1 MDSRSW
7 GVELW
12 DQIDNLLQFE
22 NDQLAMHDH
31 HYRLLVEIQKLV
43 TEFAKKYRKTV
54 SNFVPKKKGVTA
66 LDSKLTYNNVLI
78 DSLASFIEV
87 GMAFENYGD
96 ELQRSVIAPLKAEY
110 DRERKITD
118 KVTTDYSKYNN
129 TREREKKKLEDT
141 WRAHVNALKEKQKAE
156 AQNTQAQN
164 DANISAEERQKA
176 QALLSAKQQIF
187 VETQQSYAADMAK
200 FNDKQRYHFSHGMH
214 VLIADLEMIDRQRAR
229 ITQELLSKCSD
240 IAEGMAKRLADSAV
254 SLRKTV
260 ARIDAEE
267 DCKAVLEARKT
278 EYLFP
283 VDLPFLNL
291 SQCTQATLE
300 NQSALVNLMLGSSN
314 GYTSKSNT
322 EKTPK
327 GLHTLFGKSKSQAS
341 DGNVL
346 QTPFIAGIGYK
357 PVKETDMTVIQLNDR
372 IRMLKFNLEKVQDTI
387 EATQRLLDSCKSN
400 PKLGNVQ
407 DTEDAMAKLHR
418 QTYSLNDLI
427 KRLEARYESMGG
439 DQALAEAQ
447 SSLECTNPYGISG
460 PISGLPGSLQKT
472 GSRSEPA
479 YYYQQ
484 QQQSSSAQDFDSDV
498 DDPASPAHEGFGN
511 YVGQATLKYDCEGND
526 QGCISGKAGE
536 AFYVLEVDN
545 DGSGWTAV
553 VSSDGS
559 RQGFLPTTHLSIT
572 LY

>member
-12 DQIDNLLQFE
+12 DQIDSLLQFE

-43 TEFAKKYRKTV
+43 AEFGKKYRKTV
-54 SNFVPKKKGVTA
+54 SNFVPKKKGNTA
-66 LDSKLTYNNVLI
+66 LESKLTYNNVLI
-78 DSLASFIEV
+78 DSLASFIEM
-87 GMAFENYGD
+87 GMAFESYGD

-118 KVTTDYSKYNN
+118 KVTTDYSKYNS

-156 AQNTQAQN
+156 ALNTQAQN

-176 QALLSAKQQIF
+176 QALLSAKQQTF

-200 FNDKQRYHFSHGMH
+200 FNDKQRYHFTHGMH

-240 IAEGMAKRLADSAV
+240 IAEGLAKQLADSAV

-267 DCKAVLEARKT
+267 TQRSQIFQLIKIFYDRGVSYISSYIEIFGFKTEISQLNHPKCYIKKYVFSCPNGILVGIDKAASDLDCKAVLEARKT

-322 EKTPK
+322 EKAPK

-357 PVKETDMTVIQLNDR
+357 PVKVSLMD
-372 IRMLKFNLEKVQDTI
+372 LKFFLDTAI
-387 EATQRLLDSCKSN
+387 
-400 PKLGNVQ
+400 
-407 DTEDAMAKLHR
+407 
-418 QTYSLNDLI
+418 DLI
-427 KRLEARYESMGG
+427 
-439 DQALAEAQ
+439 AQ
-447 SSLECTNPYGISG
+447 ELPYH
-460 PISGLPGSLQKT
+460 
-472 GSRSEPA
+472 
-479 YYYQQ
+479 
-484 QQQSSSAQDFDSDV
+484 V
-498 DDPASPAHEGFGN
+498 
-511 YVGQATLKYDCEGND
+511 
-526 QGCISGKAGE
+526 
-536 AFYVLEVDN
+536 
-545 DGSGWTAV
+545 
-553 VSSDGS
+553 
-559 RQGFLPTTHLSIT
+559 
-572 LY
+572 